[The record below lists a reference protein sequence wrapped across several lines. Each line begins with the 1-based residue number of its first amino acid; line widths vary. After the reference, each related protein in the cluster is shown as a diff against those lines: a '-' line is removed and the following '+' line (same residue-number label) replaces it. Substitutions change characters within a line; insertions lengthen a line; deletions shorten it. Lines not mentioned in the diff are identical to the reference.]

1 MSMCAAVG
9 LNTRLPNAGLTRMLV
24 SGARGFH
31 AGTYERPGS
40 PNHLARP
47 LAVAPTQTRTFGGP
61 LIHPGGSYIK
71 GTVNEPTEYPK
82 PNAVHGSYHWAFERL
97 ISVALVPMIA
107 VATVKHGACGT
118 LDGVLSATLLLHS
131 HIGFDSVLVDYLDKR
146 KFPVAGPVSK
156 WILRAA
162 TVATAC
168 VYDSRLGLPTVPGR
182 QGFEQTTNRMADDIG
197 LTELV
202 AKLWMA

>member
-1 MSMCAAVG
+1 MRAAVG
-9 LNTRLPNAGLTRMLV
+9 LNLRLPSEGLTRKLV
-24 SGARGFH
+24 SGTRGFH
-31 AGTYERPGS
+31 A
-40 PNHLARP
+40 ARP

-82 PNAVHGSYHWAFERL
+82 PNAAHGSYHWAFERL
-97 ISVALVPMIA
+97 ISASLVPMIA
-107 VATVKHGACGT
+107 LATVKHGACGT

-131 HIGFDSVLVDYLDKR
+131 HIGFDALLVDYLDKR
-146 KFPVAGPVSK
+146 KFPVAGPLAK

-162 TVATAC
+162 TVATA
-168 VYDSRLGLPTVPGR
+168 VGLYDDV
-182 QGFEQTTNRMADDIG
+182 G

-202 AKLWMA
+202 AKLWTA